1 MNAFWLLLA
10 MHAASDAPAPII
22 ENCQPIWV
30 TITAEATQL
39 ERDFS
44 GCKGGDLTWSPPE
57 AWAFDTDIYTLETA
71 RYGTVSAR
79 PMGEQVEVRF
89 QPRDGDKELTAILA
103 MGAEGT
109 VDGYTVRL
117 RSGGEPTIAIQA
129 KNVSV
134 REVAVAIAALQDATL
149 IGAEHLGEQGVTF
162 NFQSISATSVWA
174 LIGDVGEVYARYW
187 PEENTVRI
195 WPGETPDAAIKPGLR
210 MATPSTAA
218 MPNLPAVY
226 AMQAAA
232 EQACA
237 ADPPSCVAAHQQLL
251 AYTDSFATIVRDMR
265 LESLLAL
272 IAAQAPNGSRDAAAQ
287 ADRNLVAHLQKYPP
301 ASSTLEYLQTAI
313 DLPAPKSSEAL
324 ASLAEAQ
331 INASPPQQVR
341 LRAIALAALTLQMEA
356 DQSDA
361 FERLQRL
368 QERYMTLDLA
378 LDDTDPALLP
388 IDLGDEQ
395 LTLARTSVGRAA
407 SRVADALLKREQWV
421 DASYALF
428 VAANNSDDP
437 GLIRLTEVRMA
448 RVLIRLGQLDS
459 ALAMVERIDCGDNVP
474 VCEIESDLRPALL
487 LALNRTSEARSAWV
501 EIDQC
506 PLRNASDRA
515 LLDALGGENPP
526 LPKSG
531 SDCGLRGTLAE
542 LVLDALPDAA
552 EPWQHRLLAESYLSR
567 YVARGD
573 ETFRTVARQHFD
585 AALTAAADE
594 QVRTVLKA
602 RIARLDQAR

>member
-1 MNAFWLLLA
+1 MNAFLLLLA
-10 MHAASDAPAPII
+10 LQAGSDAPAPII

-30 TITAEATQL
+30 TIAAEATQL

-44 GCKGGDLTWSPPE
+44 GCNGGDLTWSPPQ
-57 AWAFDTDIYTLETA
+57 AWAFEPNVHATETA
-71 RYGTVSAR
+71 RFRVVSTR
-79 PMGEQVEVRF
+79 PVGDEVELRF
-89 QPRDGDKELTAILA
+89 QPRDSDKVLTATLA
-103 MGAEGT
+103 MGAEGA

-117 RSGGEPTIAIQA
+117 RSGGETTLAIQA
-129 KNVSV
+129 KNASV

-149 IGAEHLGEQGVTF
+149 IGAEHLGEQRVTF

-195 WPGETPDAAIKPGLR
+195 WPGETPDAAVKPGLR

-232 EQACA
+232 EEACA
-237 ADPPSCVAAHQQLL
+237 ADPPSCIAAHQQLL
-251 AYTDSFATIVRDMR
+251 AYTESFATIVRDMR

-272 IAAQAPNGSRDAAAQ
+272 VAAHAANGNRDVIAQ

-313 DLPAPKSSEAL
+313 GLPAPKSSAVLMAIAGAKIEAP
-324 ASLAEAQ
+324 
-331 INASPPQQVR
+331 PPQQVR
-341 LRAIALAALTLQMEA
+341 LSAITFAALKLQMEA

-361 FERLQRL
+361 FERLQML

-395 LTLARTSVGRAA
+395 LTLARTSVGSAA
-407 SRVADALLKREQWV
+407 SQVADALLKREQWI

-459 ALAMVERIDCGDNVP
+459 ALAMVERIDCGDNIP
-474 VCEIESDLRPALL
+474 VCEIESDLRVTLL
-487 LALNRTSEARSAWV
+487 LALNRAADARSAWV

-531 SDCGLRGTLAE
+531 SDCRLRGTLAE

-567 YVARGD
+567 YAARGD
-573 ETFRTVARQHFD
+573 QTFRTVARQHFD
-585 AALTAAADE
+585 AALAAASDE
-594 QVRTVLKA
+594 QERTVLKA